1 MRMIASLVFLLL
13 LSGLALNA
21 QESSGTVAAK
31 AEFDKGEAFR
41 QKMQY
46 PQAVEHYRKA
56 IDLDP
61 NYVDAHSSFIFISK
75 QTVYT
80 SIDNDAPDRSA
91 KIQVAEVQ
99 VKNDLL
105 KVYEE
110 LVKTSPNVPAYQ
122 WALSEIYM
130 NHDYDKVE
138 EYASNA
144 VKLDPKFGRA
154 YQTLALLYDVK
165 GDEVKRLAF
174 LKKAAESQPGNAS
187 YAFYYSN
194 ALRRSNLKLFRETA
208 LDMAKRFPGTDRGAQ
223 SLYWLAD
230 TLPDVNEKIAIY
242 NQLKSSF
249 PPSKFS
255 WSSSGMSSLFDLYA
269 KSDLIKATSLANEM
283 SEVATSDRDKK
294 SWQARHKAFQELIVA
309 RQRIKEGKFSEANA
323 ALEKTLTIAN
333 PNRSPILLAK
343 AEALDGM
350 GQTEAAYQLLLGVMA
365 SVPSDT
371 FKSAFTKYGTKLKK
385 TEGEINSDVLGKLEA
400 RAKPVKD
407 FTLTRYG
414 TEKPVTLSDYRG
426 KVVLLNFWYPFCGPC
441 RGENPELQKILKK
454 YGDKFVILAVN
465 AHPEED
471 KFVLPYIRG
480 NKFDFIPLR
489 GSREFAEKEFG
500 VGGMPA
506 NFLIDQTG
514 RILYTPGVV
523 RGEAARSLEL
533 QIETLLQR

>member
-1 MRMIASLVFLLL
+1 MTLNAIRMIGSLVLLLL
-13 LSGLALNA
+13 LSSLGLNA

-31 AEFDKGEAFR
+31 AEFETGEALR

-56 IDLDP
+56 IELDP

-105 KVYEE
+105 RVYDE
-110 LVKTSPNVPAYQ
+110 LVKASPNVPAYQ

-138 EYASNA
+138 AYASNA

-165 GDEVKRLAF
+165 GDEGKRLAF
-174 LKKAAESQPGNAS
+174 LKKAAESKPGNAS

-208 LDMAKRFPGTDRGAQ
+208 LDVAKRFPGTDRGAQ

-230 TLPDVNEKIAIY
+230 TLPDVNEKVAIY
-242 NQLKSSF
+242 NHLKSSF

-283 SEVATSDRDKK
+283 SEVVTSDRDKK

-309 RQRIKEGKFSEANA
+309 RQLIKEGKFSEANV
-323 ALEKTLTIAN
+323 ALEKTLTLAN

-365 SVPSDT
+365 SVPSDA
-371 FKSAFTKYGTKLKK
+371 FKAAFTKYGTKLKK
-385 TEGEINSDVLGKLEA
+385 TEGEINSDVLSKLEA

-407 FTLTRYG
+407 FTLTQYG

-454 YGDKFVILAVN
+454 YGDSLSSSRLTHIRKKTSLSCPIFAGINSILFRFEGA
-465 AHPEED
+465 ASLP
-471 KFVLPYIRG
+471 KKSLVLAGCRPI
-480 NKFDFIPLR
+480 F
-489 GSREFAEKEFG
+489 
-500 VGGMPA
+500 
-506 NFLIDQTG
+506 
-514 RILYTPGVV
+514 
-523 RGEAARSLEL
+523 
-533 QIETLLQR
+533 